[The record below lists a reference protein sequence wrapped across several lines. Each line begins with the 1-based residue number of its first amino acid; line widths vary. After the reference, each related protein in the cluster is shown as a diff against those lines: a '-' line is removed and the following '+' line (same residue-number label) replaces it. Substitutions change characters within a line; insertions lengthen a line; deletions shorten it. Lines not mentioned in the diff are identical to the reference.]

1 MERKYNLSRE
11 MYRGIKKMDA
21 EEMGA
26 FLSNVFQ
33 EGYNSAVTH
42 TETITIDDLH
52 TAIAAVK
59 GIGERRMQEI
69 DNAIRKLFEERNGN
83 HG

>member
-1 MERKYNLSRE
+1 

-69 DNAIRKLFEERNGN
+69 DNAIKKLFEERNGN

>member
-69 DNAIRKLFEERNGN
+69 DNVIKKLFEERNGN

>member
-1 MERKYNLSRE
+1 

>member
-1 MERKYNLSRE
+1 MERKYKLSRE
-11 MYRGIKKMDA
+11 MYRGIKQMDA
-21 EEMGA
+21 EEMGQ

-33 EGYNSAVTH
+33 EGHNSAVTH
-42 TETITIDDLH
+42 TETITVEDLH

-69 DNAIRKLFEERNGN
+69 DNAIKKLFEERNSGN
-83 HG
+83 G

>member
-1 MERKYNLSRE
+1 

-21 EEMGA
+21 EEMGT

-33 EGYNSAVTH
+33 EGYNSAITH
-42 TETITIDDLH
+42 TETITVDDLH

-69 DNAIRKLFEERNGN
+69 DNAIKKLFKERNGN

>member
-1 MERKYNLSRE
+1 

-33 EGYNSAVTH
+33 EGYNSAITH

-69 DNAIRKLFEERNGN
+69 DNAIKKLFEERNGN

>member
-1 MERKYNLSRE
+1 MERKYKLSRE
-11 MYRGIKKMDA
+11 MYRGIKQMDA
-21 EEMGA
+21 EEMGQ

-42 TETITIDDLH
+42 TETITVEDLH

-69 DNAIRKLFEERNGN
+69 DNAIKKLFEERNSGN
-83 HG
+83 G

>member
-1 MERKYNLSRE
+1 MGRKYNLSRE
-11 MYRGIKKMDA
+11 MYRGIKQMNAD
-21 EEMGA
+21 EMSK

-33 EGYNSAVTH
+33 EGYNSAITH
-42 TETITIDDLH
+42 TESITVDDLH

-69 DNAIRKLFEERNGN
+69 DNVIRKLFDERNGGN
-83 HG
+83 G